1 MSHHKIL
8 ERSYLIF
15 RPFQVSLNWL
25 KKESDL
31 SVKDNHLEKVISKNK
46 SISARSVIDLRKF
59 DKKLFYSSEYSICES
74 RMIENLKNSKNE
86 LEALKCLAQ
95 MWNELR
101 FCDLIIIS
109 NGREHLAHR
118 VVLSFY
124 SDKYR

>member
-1 MSHHKIL
+1 MSRHNVI
-8 ERSYLIF
+8 ERSYFIF
-15 RPFQVSLNWL
+15 RPFQLSLNWL

-31 SVKDNHLEKVISKNK
+31 SVKDNHLGRDISKNN
-46 SISARSVIDLRKF
+46 SVNVRSVTELRKF
-59 DKKLFYSSEYSICES
+59 DKKLFYSPEYSMCES

-86 LEALKCLAQ
+86 LEALKCLTQ

-101 FCDLIIIS
+101 FCDLIIVS

-124 SDKYR
+124 SEKYR